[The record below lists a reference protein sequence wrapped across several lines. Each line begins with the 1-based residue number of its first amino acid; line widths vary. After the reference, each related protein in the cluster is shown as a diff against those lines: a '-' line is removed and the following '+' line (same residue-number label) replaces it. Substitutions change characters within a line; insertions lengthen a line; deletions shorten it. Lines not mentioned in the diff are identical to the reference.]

1 MRTQLLCLAGAL
13 LLASCAQPEPPL
25 AGLEP
30 TPNSGFVG
38 RRKQLPLPAE
48 KADVAVIFVGGFT
61 EQVLLHF
68 REVYEQMPPLF
79 RLSETHFAATWLLDA
94 RAPIVHPPKA
104 EKRSKRSRKNG
115 E

>member
-48 KADVAVIFVGGFT
+48 KAAAR
-61 EQVLLHF
+61 VL
-68 REVYEQMPPLF
+68 
-79 RLSETHFAATWLLDA
+79 RL
-94 RAPIVHPPKA
+94 
-104 EKRSKRSRKNG
+104 G
-115 E
+115 